1 VRRSLIVVAA
11 IAAAGC
17 GGHTPPPSATSAPN
31 AGPIAAT
38 STASRTDPSS
48 LRYAVGSGRYRV
60 EESQHIR
67 QEVMGQTTEIDGTS
81 HMVVSAAL
89 THGFAP
95 DLGIGDAL
103 AAAFTVDSIT
113 ATSTAPGA
121 STVMESI
128 RGKTFRAVF
137 SPLGRSTSFTNPDS
151 AGPMNTGGGDVFRE
165 FLAGLPAGTLA
176 EGTSWTDTTTQ
187 TQSPG
192 PGLTSHSQSIRQHRV
207 VGWELHDGVRALR
220 ITTTGAYTITG
231 SGEVQGQQMQIN
243 GTGVATMDQFVSAAG
258 VYLGGAKAD
267 SANLMVNVL
276 TMGME
281 VPIRQTRRVA
291 VTRLP

>member
-1 VRRSLIVVAA
+1 MRRSLIVIVAT
-11 IAAAGC
+11 AAAGC
-17 GGHTPPPSATSAPN
+17 GGHTPPPSATAAPSARP
-31 AGPIAAT
+31 PAAT
-38 STASRTDPSS
+38 SNASRIDPAS

-67 QEVMGQTTEIDGTS
+67 QEVMGNATEIDATAN
-81 HMVVSAAL
+81 MVVSAAL
-89 THGFAP
+89 TPAEAGSV
-95 DLGIGDAL
+95 
-103 AAAFTVDSIT
+103 AAAFTVDSVT
-113 ATSTAPGA
+113 ATSSAPGA

-137 SPLGRSTSFTNPDS
+137 SPLGRSTSFTAPDS

-187 TQSPG
+187 TQTPG
-192 PGLTSHSQSIRQHRV
+192 PGMTSHSQSIRQHRV

-243 GTGVATMDQFVSAAG
+243 GSGIATSDQFVSAAG
-258 VYLGGAKAD
+258 IYLGGAKAD
-267 SANLMVNVL
+267 SANLIVNVL

>member
-1 VRRSLIVVAA
+1 
-11 IAAAGC
+11 
-17 GGHTPPPSATSAPN
+17 
-31 AGPIAAT
+31 
-38 STASRTDPSS
+38 
-48 LRYAVGSGRYRV
+48 
-60 EESQHIR
+60 
-67 QEVMGQTTEIDGTS
+67 
-81 HMVVSAAL
+81 
-89 THGFAP
+89 
-95 DLGIGDAL
+95 
-103 AAAFTVDSIT
+103 
-113 ATSTAPGA
+113 
-121 STVMESI
+121 
-128 RGKTFRAVF
+128 
-137 SPLGRSTSFTNPDS
+137 
-151 AGPMNTGGGDVFRE
+151 MNTGGSDVFRE

-192 PGLTSHSQSIRQHRV
+192 PGMTAHSQAIRQHRV